1 MDCPSMVDTPGGM
14 GSRTWRPPEPVTGLD
29 FSARRFV
36 LGCAPLGAGSCSGE
50 GVVLHGPAP
59 SPLPAGVSP

>member
-14 GSRTWRPPEPVTGLD
+14 GSRTWRPPEPVTGLV
-29 FSARRFV
+29 FSAQRFV